1 MASADTLNTFGAI
14 MTYAIELE
22 ARLAAYYQ
30 LAGEASLAKAAD
42 KRRKK
47 LERTRRENVVE
58 ITLEPIAGL
67 DAADYAL
74 DLDDRTAAGQAA
86 AAETAMRFYADVA
99 PKINVRAAQR
109 SLERCGK
116 EHARLAN

>member
-14 MTYAIELE
+14 LTYAIELE
-22 ARLAAYYQ
+22 ARLAEYY
-30 LAGEASLAKAAD
+30 AGSGDAALAKAAE

-74 DLDDRTAAGQAA
+74 ELDDDTAAGQAA
-86 AAETAMRFYADVA
+86 AAETAMRFYRDVA

-109 SLERCGK
+109 ALERCGK